1 MKHPFKVA
9 SVGDSLTYGL
19 SLENR
24 EQDYYLKRLIFNY
37 LYHMIN
43 RFFCKHYIEKAYPE
57 IPDGEYLDIDGK
69 AHMDT
74 YMSFYDREIAMETE
88 MNATGL
94 ADSFIS
100 AFYSAPLSS
109 DERNWEKAHGPA
121 RYEGGLQS
129 FEVKP
134 GTKRIG
140 IRAFSYNINL
150 KEISLPEGLEI
161 IDKEAFLF
169 CSSLQQIT
177 IPSTVRLIGREAFD
191 NKVEKLILL
200 CNNPPKIS
208 TLGVDDKCLILI
220 PNGARDVYQKAKRWK
235 RYARQISEME

>member
-1 MKHPFKVA
+1 
-9 SVGDSLTYGL
+9 
-19 SLENR
+19 
-24 EQDYYLKRLIFNY
+24 
-37 LYHMIN
+37 MIN

-94 ADSFIS
+94 ADNFIS

-134 GTKRIG
+134 GIKRIG

-161 IDKEAFLF
+161 IDREAFSV
-169 CSSLQQIT
+169 CSSLQAIT
-177 IPSTVRLIGREAFD
+177 IPSSVRFIGKDAFD
-191 NKVEKLILL
+191 SCKIERLILL
-200 CNNPPKIS
+200 CKIPPEIS
-208 TLGVDDKCLILI
+208 TLGIDKQCEIIVPTGLRKDYC
-220 PNGARDVYQKAKRWK
+220 NVKQWK
-235 RYARQISEME
+235 HYSRQIVEIQ

>member
-1 MKHPFKVA
+1 MRRLFNLFRSPVPQF
-9 SVGDSLTYGL
+9 SSDQ
-19 SLENR
+19 EIQD
-24 EQDYYLKRLIFNY
+24 EQFLDK
-37 LYHMIN
+37 
-43 RFFCKHYIEKAYPE
+43 
-57 IPDGEYLDIDGK
+57 DGRV
-69 AHMDT
+69 HMDT
-74 YMSFYDREIAMETE
+74 YLSFYDRETSVEAAVNETAFADNFIA
-88 MNATGL
+88 
-94 ADSFIS
+94 S
-100 AFYSAPLSS
+100 FYSAPVST
-109 DERNWEKAHGPA
+109 DERYWEQAHGPE
-121 RYEGGLQS
+121 RYEGGLKS
-129 FEVKP
+129 FDVKP
-134 GTKRIG
+134 GIKRIG
-140 IRAFSYNINL
+140 VRAFSYNINL
-150 KEISLPEGLEI
+150 KDISLPEGLEI